1 MVVILPCNTALA
13 LTSVRN
19 MKVNPAGFDVKIR
32 GIQKVPF
39 MATYKPCAVMYLR
52 QSQQR
57 RRTHNLLRA
66 AGGSPLRLEN
76 RGVQY
81 SLGLYLVAAALKQAY
96 RWLDRTIPVKRTVSL
111 FVFLLLAFQLL
122 QPPTIEA
129 L

>member
-1 MVVILPCNTALA
+1 MVGILPCNTALA

-19 MKVNPAGFDVKIR
+19 MKVNPAGFGVKIR
-32 GIQKVPF
+32 GIQEVPF
-39 MATYKPCAVMYLR
+39 MATYKLLCCYVFTTITATAAYAQSAPDCWR
-52 QSQQR
+52 QS
-57 RRTHNLLRA
+57 A
-66 AGGSPLRLEN
+66 RLEN

-81 SLGLYLVAAALKQAY
+81 TLGLYLVAAALKQAH